1 MPEGMQAILK
11 RLDAY
16 ERLIRLDKPIGALL
30 LLWPTL
36 WALWLAARGWPRL
49 DLLLIF
55 LVGTFV
61 MRSAGCAMNDY
72 ADRAIDRHVERT
84 RGRPLATG
92 EIAPNEA
99 LAVAGVLALAAFGLA
114 LFLNPLA
121 IGLSFIALAIA
132 AAYPFTKRF
141 FAMPQALL
149 GIAFAFGVPMAYAAV
164 RGRLPLEC
172 FWLMAASFFWIV
184 AYDTEYAMVDR
195 DDDVRIG
202 VRSSAILFGRH
213 DVAAVM
219 ACYAAMLGLLVA
231 FGVHLGLPGFY
242 FAGLAIAAAI
252 AVYHYMLIRE
262 RSRDGAFR
270 AFRHNNWM
278 GFAIFAGIVFSY
290 PFPTGFRW

>member
-1 MPEGMQAILK
+1 MSFQAIVR

-16 ERLIRLDKPIGALL
+16 ERLVRLDKPIGALL

-36 WALWLAARGWPRL
+36 WALWFATGGWPRL

-72 ADRAIDRHVERT
+72 ADRGIDLHVERT
-84 RGRPLATG
+84 RERPLATG
-92 EIAPNEA
+92 EITPGEA
-99 LAVAGVLALAAFGLA
+99 LAIAGVLALAAFCLA
-114 LFLNPLA
+114 LFLNALA
-121 IGLSFIALAIA
+121 IGLSFIALVIA

-141 FAMPQALL
+141 FAMPQAVL
-149 GIAFAFGVPMAYAAV
+149 GIAFAFGVPMAYASVQA
-164 RGRLPLEC
+164 RLPLEC

-195 DDDVRIG
+195 EDDVRIG
-202 VRSSAILFGRH
+202 VRSSAILFGRYE
-213 DVAAVM
+213 VAAVM
-219 ACYAAMLGLLVA
+219 ACYAAMLGLLA
-231 FGVHLGLPGFY
+231 ALGIRLGLRWFY
-242 FAGLAIAAAI
+242 FSALAVAAAI
-252 AVYHYMLIRE
+252 ALYHYVLIRD
-262 RSRDGAFR
+262 RSRAGAFR

-290 PFPTGFRW
+290 PLPTGIRW